1 MAPEKDWLGLAG
13 KTVVVTG
20 SAGGIGFGIAECF
33 VSVGASV
40 LLLDRDEAACKAAVD
55 KLGGAAKKVFGR
67 VCDISRP
74 EQVKSAADYLLRVLG
89 PCDVLVNNAGILRPG
104 ALATLALED
113 WQKLLD
119 VNLTGPFLCSQAFGA
134 QMLVKKKGS
143 IVHIASIAS
152 RFPQSFSGAYSAS
165 KAGIVML
172 SQGLAMEWGPM
183 GIRSNCVSPGNTRS
197 GMTAPI
203 LAVEGVEE
211 RRTAMMPLRR
221 IADPSDMGEVVLF
234 LASDRSAY
242 VTGENISVDGGYART
257 ILDLL
262 PRPGFAREEVSGPG
276 AARK

>member
-1 MAPEKDWLGLAG
+1 MALENDWLGLAG

-33 VSVGASV
+33 VGVGASV
-40 LLLDRDEAACKAAVD
+40 LLLDNDGAACDAAAE
-55 KLGGAAKKVFGR
+55 KLGGAKRKVFAR
-67 VCDISRP
+67 ACDISKP
-74 EQVKSAADYLLRVLG
+74 DQVKAAAAHLLQVLG

-104 ALATLALED
+104 AFATLALED

-119 VNLTGPFLCSQAFGA
+119 VNLTGPFLCSQTFGA
-134 QMLVKKKGS
+134 QMLAKQKGS
-143 IVHIASIAS
+143 IVHIASIAA

-165 KAGIVML
+165 KAGIVLL
-172 SQGLAMEWGPM
+172 SQGLATEWGPM

-197 GMTAPI
+197 GMTQPI
-203 LAVEGVEE
+203 LAVEGVEA
-211 RRTAMMPLRR
+211 RRVAMMPLRR

-234 LASDRSAY
+234 LASERSGY

-262 PRPGFAREEVSGPG
+262 PRPGFSREEVAGPV
-276 AARK
+276 AARR